1 MLSFQRRRAFSSVP
15 HSARVQGYDEDV
27 SPWAVRWN
35 PVGCSC
41 RFASDRGFVKLM
53 PITHRS
59 FAMID
64 PPVGSGTCSRCGLT
78 GIGIV
83 QARTPVAL
91 GSASKGEVVCRRW
104 NPLARAAGVR
114 RGKVVLVPWVRDP
127 SWRAVGPPGSSRS
140 RSGGNE
146 RSRAFDE
153 KGGFCRSASVRAVT
167 RSERRASLENANC
180 GSRPSVR
187 KGKATSHEPRQPGS
201 CGSAG
206 AMTMARHKGIDTAT
220 REIRCGDRCWDDRP
234 VSREGMTGPHR
245 KSERLVVP
253 MKRGNARGGKGPHFG
268 PPHGWR
274 ARS

>member
-1 MLSFQRRRAFSSVP
+1 
-15 HSARVQGYDEDV
+15 
-27 SPWAVRWN
+27 
-35 PVGCSC
+35 
-41 RFASDRGFVKLM
+41 M
-53 PITHRS
+53 P
-59 FAMID
+59 
-64 PPVGSGTCSRCGLT
+64 
-78 GIGIV
+78 
-83 QARTPVAL
+83 ARTAPSGNAVKDFQISVFL
-91 GSASKGEVVCRRW
+91 IRVFRVIRGEFGADVITCCVLW
-104 NPLARAAGVR
+104 VSLACAAGVR

-127 SWRAVGPPGSSRS
+127 SWRAVGPPGSNRS

-153 KGGFCRSASVRAVT
+153 KGRFSRSASVRAVT
-167 RSERRASLENANC
+167 RSERRVGLENASC

-234 VSREGMTGPHR
+234 DSCEGMTGPHR

-253 MKRGNARGGKGPHFG
+253 LKRGNARGGKGSHF
-268 PPHGWR
+268 P
-274 ARS
+274 RSIQRGEGRESDASL